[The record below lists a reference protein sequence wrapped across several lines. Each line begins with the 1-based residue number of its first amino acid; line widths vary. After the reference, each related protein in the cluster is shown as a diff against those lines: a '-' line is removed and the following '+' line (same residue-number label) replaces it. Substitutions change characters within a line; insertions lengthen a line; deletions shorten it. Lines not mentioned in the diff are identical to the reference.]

1 MKKQTGTE
9 YIVEK
14 ILDKKKFK
22 KDDKYLVKWLGYAE
36 SKSTWEP
43 ISHLTKCLDLVVE
56 FEKSR
61 DISAEKKPAAENEEK
76 KFLGKRKRISSEER
90 EDGKSSESFP
100 NKKLKLELERENLLK
115 SPTNNKIKSGSLIE
129 QLNSI
134 KSDSSSSAEKN
145 LKSITS
151 IKSPEKINHM
161 QSLNDKFRD
170 SGSITSPKM
179 VTRTMLRKSED
190 DKIIENVYEK

>member
-1 MKKQTGTE
+1 MKKQTETE

-43 ISHLTKCLDLVVE
+43 ISHLTKCLDLIVE

-61 DISAEKKPAAENEEK
+61 DISAAAENEEK

-100 NKKLKLELERENLLK
+100 NKKKKLELERENLLK

-134 KSDSSSSAEKN
+134 KSDSSSSAEKD
-145 LKSITS
+145 LKPIAS
-151 IKSPEKINHM
+151 IKSPEKINHK